1 MNRGTFIA
9 ILLMVVAAGGLA
21 LAVSG
26 RDNSNGGLAVAEG
39 AGTTSANNASAS
51 DGSTPTTATEDET
64 ASQSSLSEA
73 PPNLGAAG
81 TLTDVDQWLQT
92 DATSLEDFDGQ
103 VRIVQFWTWSCHNC
117 TATLPALKDIYA
129 TYNPQ
134 GLEIIGVH
142 TPEFDFEKDIPGVAE
157 KAEELG
163 VVWPIAIDNNKIN
176 FRAWQPG
183 RRFWPRTFVIDQNGD
198 IRFDRIGEGKYQ
210 ELEDTV
216 AWLIENGP

>member
-1 MNRGTFIA
+1 MNRGAFIA
-9 ILLMVVAAGGLA
+9 ILLMVLAGGGLA
-21 LAVSG
+21 LSALG
-26 RDNSNGGLAVAEG
+26 GDDNTDELAVAD
-39 AGTTSANNASAS
+39 AATDTPADTSTTTDEAEA
-51 DGSTPTTATEDET
+51 DTEPPTLTD
-64 ASQSSLSEA
+64 A
-73 PPNLGAAG
+73 PPNLGSAG

-117 TATLPALKDIYA
+117 TATLPALTDIYA
-129 TYNPQ
+129 TYHPQ

-198 IRFDRIGEGKYQ
+198 IRFDRIGEGKYD
-210 ELEDTV
+210 ELEETV